1 MERASSVLRFVA
13 ADQVDTPAGRLND
26 TVVVNPSHATLGKL
40 TGIVVDPVGR
50 QLRGYVIESRK
61 WLSSRQY
68 LVPPVPARLDRERH
82 ALEVDLDEAELDEVE
97 PQTFQRFSDDDLI
110 AALFHSPADDV

>member
-1 MERASSVLRFVA
+1 METSASGLRFIDA
-13 ADQVDTPAGRLND
+13 GRVDTPAGRLND

-50 QLRGYVIESRK
+50 QVRGYVIESRK
-61 WLSSRQY
+61 WLSSRRY
-68 LVPPVPARLDRERH
+68 LVPPVPARLDRSGH
-82 ALEVDLDEAELDEVE
+82 ALEVDLDETQLDEVG
-97 PQTFQRFSDDDLI
+97 PHTFEQFSDDDLI